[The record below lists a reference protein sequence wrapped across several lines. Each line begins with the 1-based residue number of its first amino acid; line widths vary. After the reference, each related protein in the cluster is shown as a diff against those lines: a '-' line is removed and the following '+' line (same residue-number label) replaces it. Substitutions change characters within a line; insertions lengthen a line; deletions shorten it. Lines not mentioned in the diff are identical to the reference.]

1 MTEPTPTPEG
11 EEVSAPE
18 PEATADESMLDD
30 RAKAALQK
38 ARREARSLRERLH
51 ATEEQVG
58 QLQSQVG
65 EQAAIVSAMQLA
77 EIKRLAGDLLHD
89 PDDLIAHQPDMSNYF
104 DEEFT
109 GIVSADRV
117 VEQAKELIRQRP
129 HLGKP
134 PQVAPPP
141 PTDRPIEGLKPGAT
155 PDTKPSAPVGWS
167 AVIHG

>member
-109 GIVSADRV
+109 GNSQRRPGGRAGQGIDPAAPTLGQAAAGRTTTADRSAD
-117 VEQAKELIRQRP
+117 
-129 HLGKP
+129 
-134 PQVAPPP
+134 
-141 PTDRPIEGLKPGAT
+141 
-155 PDTKPSAPVGWS
+155 
-167 AVIHG
+167 